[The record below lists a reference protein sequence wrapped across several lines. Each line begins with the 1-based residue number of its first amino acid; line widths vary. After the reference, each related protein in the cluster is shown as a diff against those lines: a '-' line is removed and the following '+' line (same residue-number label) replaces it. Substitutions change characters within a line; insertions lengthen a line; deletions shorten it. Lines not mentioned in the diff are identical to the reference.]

1 MNATATTEIYTDL
14 HPLALHDA
22 LPVYIG
28 RAGAGDVAAVIG
40 DAAPAGAQEL
50 GQQVETR
57 RLAGAIRP
65 DQGVNAV
72 PAHVEIDVLDG
83 DEARKF
89 LRQPFGREDVIP
101 AHLDRTLFICLP
113 SRSVEHTSELQSLL
127 RTSYAVYSL

>member
-1 MNATATTEIYTDL
+1 MLLDMMYLLVVFVFLKIRRPPRSTRTDTLFPDTTL
-14 HPLALHDA
+14 F
-22 LPVYIG
+22 
-28 RAGAGDVAAVIG
+28 RS

-113 SRSVEHTSELQSLL
+113 SARPRKAGRGAYGTGFGPDCK
-127 RTSYAVYSL
+127 